1 MRPEN
6 MDELDRCLAIVI
18 NQMVAEGSL
27 GLYFHDLPASQLDK
41 HWTDFIARLAAKN
54 IPYTPVPPVQRSED
68 DDNLSQMDSS
78 FPKTTEGRR
87 ATASLIPHPSNFSRD
102 DLKRAW
108 QDLQSRLAAKSSSTT
123 PGNQRLEAEPMIN
136 VTIDDMDKLLSRG
149 IHSMINK
156 SYLNDDVDIND
167 NDNDPDSSA
176 PSEDEIDLLWQELQN
191 RVADKVKKAS
201 LRPDGPKALD
211 EVTEAR
217 MDQLLTREI
226 RSLVD
231 EAGLIP
237 SLPDLTAQDMN
248 KALADF
254 ARRLDK
260 RNIPVPENWPVA
272 TETPRRNPLS
282 KLLTVIAAAL
292 ILALALGAIGSFMP
306 QEVTAWQKKF
316 RALITGRS
324 ESSIVVKEVK
334 PLDPGIYEMGSYEEV
349 NQYVPFVPIYPY
361 DKLPSGY
368 EEKMLKL
375 EKTVEGEYK
384 VEWVFANQDGLY
396 IQIEQRDEELNSWN
410 MLQQDHSSN
419 QNLDLGNGEIAIL
432 QKQDINTLY
441 WLNEGKIYITTNI
454 PDSSSIMNLLK
465 QLTP

>member
-6 MDELDRCLAIVI
+6 MDELDRCLSIVI

-27 GLYFHDLPASQLDK
+27 SLYFQDLPASQVDK
-41 HWTDFIARLAAKN
+41 HWTDFIARLAAKD
-54 IPYTPVPPVQRSED
+54 IPYTPVPPVQRSEA

-108 QDLQSRLAAKSSSTT
+108 QDLQSRLAAKSSSATT
-123 PGNQRLEAEPMIN
+123 GNQRLEAEPMIN

-149 IHSMINK
+149 IHSMINQ
-156 SYLNDDVDIND
+156 SYLNDDVNANAD
-167 NDNDPDSSA
+167 NNDPDSSA
-176 PSEDEIDLLWQELQN
+176 PSEEEINLLWQELQD
-191 RVADKVKKAS
+191 RVAEKVKKAS
-201 LRPDGPKALD
+201 LRPDGPPALD

-231 EAGLIP
+231 DAGLIP

-272 TETPRRNPLS
+272 KENPRRSPLN

-306 QEVTAWQKKF
+306 QEITAWQKKF

-375 EKTVEGEYK
+375 EKTVEGEFII
-384 VEWVFANQDGLY
+384 EWIFAKEDETF
-396 IQIEQRDEELNSWN
+396 IQIRQRDMDKAAWSMMLNE
-410 MLQQDHSSN
+410 QQEP
-419 QNLDLGNGEIAIL
+419 QKLDLGNGKTCIV
-432 QKQDINTLY
+432 QKHDSNTLY
-441 WLNEGKIYITTNI
+441 SLNEGKVTITTNLVDS
-454 PDSSSIMNLLK
+454 PDIINLLK
-465 QLTP
+465 QLAF